1 MEAFEEKVISSLFA
15 LQDIKYKEFDQKLI
29 PTVDPSTVIGV
40 RKPDLR
46 KLAKELFKESRY
58 EAFLSTLPHRYHE
71 ENFIHAMLIEQ
82 MKDFSIAI
90 EETERFLPY
99 ITNWE
104 VCDSFSPKCFKK
116 NKAFLLERI
125 QQWLVSSDEYTVR
138 FAVKMLMTHFL
149 DDGFSKEYLNLVA
162 CVSSEEYYVMMMQAW
177 YFATAL
183 AKQYS
188 ETVSLLE
195 SNVLPVWV
203 HNKTIQKAVESYRI
217 SDEQK
222 RYLRTLKR

>member
-1 MEAFEEKVISSLFA
+1 MEAFEEKVVSSLFA
-15 LQDIKYKEFDQKLI
+15 LQDIKYKEFDQRLI

-46 KLAKELFKESRY
+46 KLAKVLFKESVY
-58 EAFLSTLPHRYHE
+58 EAFLSALPHRYHE

-82 MKDFSIAI
+82 MKEFSKAI
-90 EETERFLPY
+90 EETEKFLPY

-125 QQWLVSSDEYTVR
+125 RQWLVSSDEYTVR

-149 DDGFSKEYLNLVA
+149 DDGFSKEYLMLVA
-162 CVSSEEYYVMMMQAW
+162 NVSSEEYYVRMMQAW
-177 YFATAL
+177 FFATAL
-183 AKQYS
+183 AKQYD
-188 ETVSLLE
+188 ETLALLE

-222 RYLRTLKR
+222 QYLRTLKR

>member
-1 MEAFEEKVISSLFA
+1 MEAFEEKVVSSLFA
-15 LQDIKYKEFDQKLI
+15 LQDIKYKEFDQRLI

-58 EAFLSTLPHRYHE
+58 EAFLSALPHRYHE

-82 MKDFSIAI
+82 MKEFPKVI
-90 EETERFLPY
+90 EETEKFLPY

-125 QQWLVSSDEYTVR
+125 RQWLVSSDEYTVR

-149 DDGFSKEYLNLVA
+149 DDGFSKEYLMLVA
-162 CVSSEEYYVMMMQAW
+162 NVSSEEYYVRMMQAW
-177 YFATAL
+177 FFATAL
-183 AKQYS
+183 AKQYD
-188 ETVSLLE
+188 ETLALLE

-222 RYLRTLKR
+222 QYLRTLKR

>member
-1 MEAFEEKVISSLFA
+1 MEAFEEKVVSSLFA
-15 LQDIKYKEFDQKLI
+15 LQDIKYREFDQKLI

-46 KLAKELFKESRY
+46 KLAKVLFKESRY

-82 MKDFSIAI
+82 MKEFPKAI
-90 EETERFLPY
+90 EETEKFLPY

-125 QQWLVSSDEYTVR
+125 RQWLVSSDEYTVR

-149 DDGFSKEYLNLVA
+149 DDGFSKEYLMLVA
-162 CVSSEEYYVMMMQAW
+162 NVSSEEYYVRMMQAW
-177 YFATAL
+177 FFATAL
-183 AKQYS
+183 AKQYD
-188 ETVSLLE
+188 ETLALLK

-222 RYLRTLKR
+222 QYLRTLKR

>member
-1 MEAFEEKVISSLFA
+1 MEAFEEKVVSSLFA
-15 LQDIKYKEFDQKLI
+15 LQDIKYKEFDQRLI

-46 KLAKELFKESRY
+46 KLAKVLFKESRY
-58 EAFLSTLPHRYHE
+58 EAFLSALPHRYHE
-71 ENFIHAMLIEQ
+71 ENFIHAILIEQ
-82 MKDFSIAI
+82 MKEFPKVI
-90 EETERFLPY
+90 EETEKFLPY

-104 VCDSFSPKCFKK
+104 VCDSFSPKCFNK

-125 QQWLVSSDEYTVR
+125 RQWLVSSDEYTVR

-149 DDGFSKEYLNLVA
+149 DDGFSKEYINLVA
-162 CVSSEEYYVMMMQAW
+162 GVSSEEYYVMMMQAW

-195 SNVLPVWV
+195 SHVLPVRV

>member
-1 MEAFEEKVISSLFA
+1 MEAFEEKVVSSLFA
-15 LQDIKYKEFDQKLI
+15 LQDIKYKEFDQRLI

-46 KLAKELFKESRY
+46 KLAKVLFKESRY

-82 MKDFSIAI
+82 MKEFPKAI
-90 EETERFLPY
+90 EETEKFLPY

-125 QQWLVSSDEYTVR
+125 RQWLVSSDEYTVR

-149 DDGFSKEYLNLVA
+149 DDGFSKEYLMLVA
-162 CVSSEEYYVMMMQAW
+162 NVSSEEYYVRMMQAW
-177 YFATAL
+177 FFATAL
-183 AKQYS
+183 AKQYD
-188 ETVSLLE
+188 ETLALLE

-222 RYLRTLKR
+222 QYLRTLKR

>member
-46 KLAKELFKESRY
+46 KLAKVLFKESGY
-58 EAFLSTLPHRYHE
+58 EAFLSALPHRYHE

-82 MKDFSIAI
+82 MKEFPKVI
-90 EETERFLPY
+90 EETEKFLPY

-104 VCDSFSPKCFKK
+104 VCDSFSPKCFNK

-149 DDGFSKEYLNLVA
+149 DDGFSKEYLMLVA
-162 CVSSEEYYVMMMQAW
+162 NVSSEEYYVRMMQAW
-177 YFATAL
+177 FFATAL
-183 AKQYS
+183 AKQYD
-188 ETVSLLE
+188 ETLALLE

-222 RYLRTLKR
+222 QYLRTLKR

>member
-1 MEAFEEKVISSLFA
+1 MDTFEEKVIPSLFA
-15 LQDIKYKEFDQKLI
+15 LQDIKYREFDQKLI

-46 KLAKELFKESRY
+46 KLAKVLFKESRY
-58 EAFLSTLPHRYHE
+58 EAFLSALPHRYHE

-82 MKDFSIAI
+82 MKEFPKVI
-90 EETERFLPY
+90 EETEKFLPY
-99 ITNWE
+99 ITNWV

-125 QQWLVSSDEYTVR
+125 RQWLVSSDEYTVR

-149 DDGFSKEYLNLVA
+149 DDGFSKEYLMLVA
-162 CVSSEEYYVMMMQAW
+162 NVSSEEYYVRMMQAW
-177 YFATAL
+177 FFATAL
-183 AKQYS
+183 AKQYD
-188 ETVSLLE
+188 ETLALLK

-222 RYLRTLKR
+222 QYLRTLKR

>member
-1 MEAFEEKVISSLFA
+1 MEAFEEKVVSSLFA
-15 LQDIKYKEFDQKLI
+15 LQDIKYKEFDQRLI

-46 KLAKELFKESRY
+46 KLAKVLFKESGY
-58 EAFLSTLPHRYHE
+58 EAFLSALPHRYQE

-82 MKDFSIAI
+82 MKECPKAI
-90 EETERFLPY
+90 EETEKFLPY

-104 VCDSFSPKCFKK
+104 VCDSFSPKCFNK

-125 QQWLVSSDEYTVR
+125 RQWLVSSDEYTVR

-149 DDGFSKEYLNLVA
+149 DDGFSKEYLMLVA
-162 CVSSEEYYVMMMQAW
+162 NVSSEEYYVRMMQAW
-177 YFATAL
+177 FFATAL
-183 AKQYS
+183 AKQYD
-188 ETVSLLE
+188 ETLALLE

-222 RYLRTLKR
+222 QYLRTLKR

>member
-1 MEAFEEKVISSLFA
+1 MEAFEEKVVSSLFA
-15 LQDIKYKEFDQKLI
+15 LQDIRYKEFDQKLI

-46 KLAKELFKESRY
+46 KLAKVLFKESRY

-82 MKDFSIAI
+82 MKEFPKVI
-90 EETERFLPY
+90 EETEKFLPY

-125 QQWLVSSDEYTVR
+125 RQWLVSSDEYTVR

-149 DDGFSKEYLNLVA
+149 DDGFSKEYLMLVA
-162 CVSSEEYYVMMMQAW
+162 NVSSEEYYVRMMQAW
-177 YFATAL
+177 FFATAL
-183 AKQYS
+183 AKQYD
-188 ETVSLLE
+188 ETLALLE

-222 RYLRTLKR
+222 QYLRTLKR